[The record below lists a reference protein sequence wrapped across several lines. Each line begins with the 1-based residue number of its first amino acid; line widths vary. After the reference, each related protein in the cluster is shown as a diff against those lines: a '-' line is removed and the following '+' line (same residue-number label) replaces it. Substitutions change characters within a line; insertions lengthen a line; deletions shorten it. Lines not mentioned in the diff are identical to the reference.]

1 MLLNLNNKLRSKR
14 GAQRFSAY
22 FNLLFH
28 LEEEAYM
35 AKKIVTDLELKGKTV
50 LVRADFNVPMKDGE
64 ITDDNRIVQALP
76 TIKYIIEQGG
86 KVVLFSH
93 LGKVKEESDKA
104 ALTLKPV
111 ANALTEKLGEEVTFV
126 PETRGETLEQ
136 SVKDLNEG
144 DVLLVENTRFE
155 DVDGKK
161 ESKNEPELGKYW
173 ASLGDVFVND
183 AFGTAHREHA
193 SNVGIASN
201 LETVAGFLMEKEIKY
216 IGGVVE
222 NPDKPVVAILGG
234 AKVSD
239 KIGVITNLL
248 KIADKVL
255 IGGGMSYTFFK
266 AQGKEIG
273 LSLLEKDKV
282 DFAKE
287 LLDRAGDQIVLPV
300 DCKVAKEFSNDAEI
314 TEVSVDDIPADQ
326 EAMDIGPKSVELF
339 KEQLQGAH
347 TVVWNGPMGVFELSN
362 FAKGTIG
369 VCEAIAELKDAN
381 TIIGGGDSAAAAISL
396 GYGDDFSHISTGGGA
411 SLEYLEGK
419 ELPGV
424 VAIANK

>member
-1 MLLNLNNKLRSKR
+1 
-14 GAQRFSAY
+14 
-22 FNLLFH
+22 
-28 LEEEAYM
+28 M
-35 AKKIVTDLELKGKTV
+35 AKKIVSDIELKGKTV

-76 TIKYIIEQGG
+76 TINYIVEQGG
-86 KVVLFSH
+86 KIVLFSH
-93 LGKVKEESDKA
+93 LGKVKEESDKQE
-104 ALTLKPV
+104 LTLKPV
-111 ANALTEKLGEEVTFV
+111 AEALSTKLNKNVVFV
-126 PETRGETLEQ
+126 PETRGEQLEQ
-136 SVKDLNEG
+136 AIQELNEG

-161 ESKNEPELGKYW
+161 ESKNDAELGKYW

-193 SNVGIASN
+193 SNVGIAAN
-201 LETVAGFLMEKEIKY
+201 LETVAGFLMEKEIRY

-273 LSLLEKDKV
+273 LSLLEEDKV

-287 LLDRAGDQIVLPV
+287 LL
-300 DCKVAKEFSNDAEI
+300 
-314 TEVSVDDIPADQ
+314 
-326 EAMDIGPKSVELF
+326 
-339 KEQLQGAH
+339 
-347 TVVWNGPMGVFELSN
+347 
-362 FAKGTIG
+362 
-369 VCEAIAELKDAN
+369 
-381 TIIGGGDSAAAAISL
+381 
-396 GYGDDFSHISTGGGA
+396 
-411 SLEYLEGK
+411 
-419 ELPGV
+419 
-424 VAIANK
+424 